1 VEGKLS
7 ILSKYFT
14 TMDKSKLNQPVKTKS

>member
-14 TMDKSKLNQPVKTKS
+14 ATNKSKLNQPVKTKS